1 MDLSNFVLHYDAS
14 SFFWQ
19 IQRLEHVNRKLG
31 GTNGFS
37 KLAHQQEVSDPSDD
51 DEDMSKLELRFS
63 PRTSVENLTS

>member
-1 MDLSNFVLHYDAS
+1 MIAYGVMTHHFAVV
-14 SFFWQ
+14 FQ

-37 KLAHQQEVSDPSDD
+37 KLAHQQDVGSDPSDD

-63 PRTSVENLTS
+63 PRTSLENLTS